1 MTYITMVAY
10 PASADTK
17 FNLQYY
23 TNDHMQLV
31 TKSWKQYGLLDW
43 QIVTFD
49 AGPDG
54 SKPYSVAST
63 MRWDSAEG
71 FQKAMASESAAELVA
86 DVVNFSDQQ
95 PMFLLGNVAAS
106 G

>member
-1 MTYITMVAY
+1 MSYITMVAY
-10 PASADTK
+10 PAVADAK

-23 TNDHMQLV
+23 TNNHMQLV
-31 TKSWKQYGLLDW
+31 TKYWTEYGLLHW
-43 QIVTFD
+43 RVITFD

-63 MRWDSAEG
+63 MTWKSIEG
-71 FQKAMASESAAELVA
+71 FQKAMASKSAAELVA
-86 DVVNFSDQQ
+86 DLENFSDQ
-95 PMFLLGNVAAS
+95 PPIFLIGHVAAS